1 MSLGDAL
8 FYVSRLLFT
17 VLSIPAFPRHRLAL
31 HLSAALATL
40 LPLAAHTAELPE
52 VNVVGLQDSAMDPQ
66 TTVYGR
72 EALTSEGDGTLQEY
86 LNRQPGVR
94 VDADGYISL
103 RGMGEG
109 YTQVIVNGR
118 KANSDNGDASIGDL
132 PMGMIERVEI
142 ERGSSASESGT
153 AVAGTIRIFT
163 RQASDKPENTVSVRA
178 SFSPQGQFDHSTSLS
193 LGGKRDMLE
202 WQTNTTLRH
211 REYKLITSTVTS
223 NDYGLGYVS
232 EVRDDQG
239 VKQIRKSLLM
249 LSGEVAV
256 RPDANNRIGLSWM
269 ANVSPESER
278 ALSNVDYRSDEPGYE
293 DHHTEQAGW
302 YNRTAPQWDIA
313 PTLQWKRQLSNGGKF
328 QAEIGTH
335 QYGSSERYNAFDNNP
350 YYSDEYSS
358 QNRSRQRK
366 WHSALRFDLPLSA
379 TSTLTLGGRI
389 ERDKYI
395 FTDIEDGESFSDT
408 LKRHTNATFVQW
420 NWRPSSQWSVET
432 GLRREELKN
441 VMPPDSDHASR
452 KNNLWLPS
460 LNIAWTPNA
469 DQRAHLGLARTYR
482 NPKFKEMIPG
492 FYRAWGGWYQNPYLQ
507 GNPDL
512 RHETSTGLELGFTQA
527 LRDQG
532 KQVGKLSANVFARS
546 ISNALTTELYSMP
559 NPNEY
564 AASYQPDIWVL
575 HSINGPRTRVLG
587 LELGAQYD
595 LKHTALQ
602 LPVNLTANL
611 TLTETK
617 VADRESPARLFGQSP
632 AVLDLGFDARTQG
645 GGLPDVWGMN
655 VRLESGYKARMNP
668 TTITQVR
675 PLSSLSMRAMWKLN
689 PSTRLRGTLGQFG
702 NNWHSTAVTPA
713 DPSGGTSEVSL
724 RTKRFWAAALMLEKD
739 F

>member
-1 MSLGDAL
+1 MRCTFLCFLPS
-8 FYVSRLLFT
+8 LFT
-17 VLSIPAFPRHRLAL
+17 VPSIPAFPRHRLAL
-31 HLSAALATL
+31 HLGAALATL
-40 LPLAAHTAELPE
+40 LPLTVHSAELPE
-52 VNVVGLQDSAMDPQ
+52 VKVVGLQDSVMDSQ
-66 TTVYGR
+66 TTVYDR

-86 LNRQPGVR
+86 LSRQPGVS
-94 VDADGYISL
+94 VDANGYISL

-109 YTQVIVNGR
+109 YTQVMVNGR
-118 KANSDNGDASIGDL
+118 KANSDNGDASIGDI

-163 RQASDKPENTVSVRA
+163 RQATDKPENTVSVRA
-178 SFSPQGQFDHSTSLS
+178 GFSPQGQFDHSVSLS
-193 LGGKRDMLE
+193 MGGKRDMLE
-202 WQTNTTLRH
+202 WQTNTTLRQ
-211 REYKLITSTVTS
+211 REYKVITSTVTS
-223 NDYGLGYVS
+223 NDYGQGYVS
-232 EVRDDQG
+232 EVRDDKG

-278 ALSNVDYRSDEPGYE
+278 ARSNVDYRYDEPGYE
-293 DHHTEQAGW
+293 DHHTEQSGW
-302 YNRTAPQWDIA
+302 YNRTSPQWDIA
-313 PTLQWKRQLSNGGKF
+313 PTLQWNRQLSNGGKF
-328 QAEIGTH
+328 HAEIGTH
-335 QYGSSERYNAFDNNP
+335 QYGSTERYNSFDNNP
-350 YYSDEYSS
+350 YYSGEYSS
-358 QNRSRQRK
+358 HNRSRERK

-379 TSTLTLGGRI
+379 ASMLTLGGRI
-389 ERDKYI
+389 ERDKFI
-395 FTDIEDGESFSDT
+395 FTEIEDGESFSDT
-408 LKRHTNATFVQW
+408 MKRHTNATFVQW

-432 GLRREELKN
+432 GLRREEIKN

-482 NPKFKEMIPG
+482 NPKLKEMIPG
-492 FYRAWGGWYQNPYLQ
+492 FYRDWGGWYQNPYLQ

-527 LRDQG
+527 LRDEG

-546 ISNALTTELYSMP
+546 ISNALITELYSIP
-559 NPNEY
+559 NPKPNQN
-564 AASYQPDIWVL
+564 QPDIWVL
-575 HSINGPRTRVLG
+575 RSINGPRTRVLG

-602 LPVNLTANL
+602 LPVNLNANL

-617 VADRESPARLFGQSP
+617 VADGESPARLFGQSP

-645 GGLPDVWGMN
+645 GGLPDVWGMS

-668 TTITQVR
+668 TTISQVR
-675 PLSSLSMRAMWKLN
+675 PLRSLSMRAMWKLN

-724 RTKRFWAAALMLEKD
+724 HTKRFWMAGLMLEKD